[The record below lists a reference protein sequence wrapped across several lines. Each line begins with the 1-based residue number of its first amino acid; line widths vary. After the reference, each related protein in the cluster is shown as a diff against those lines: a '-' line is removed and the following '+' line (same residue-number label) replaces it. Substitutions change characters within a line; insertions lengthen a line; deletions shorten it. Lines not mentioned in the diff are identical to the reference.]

1 MKKKF
6 SWCYFMEFLHKVP
19 QNSSKLK
26 ILSLTPQNSSEN
38 CYVWKILLKYP
49 QIYFYS
55 VKNILWHVI
64 WLYIFHCEKG
74 WNKSQRQCTKK
85 YTKKSFIVQ
94 IFMSAITL
102 FLLYHFFG
110 IWLTVKFR
118 NFFMIKTLFQILHV
132 FVLLYKDKLKVQH
145 VCCAL
150 TCCTFMLH
158 FF

>member
-1 MKKKF
+1 MIIIIIEKKKKKCTIWLILF
-6 SWCYFMEFLHKVP
+6 FYMKV
-19 QNSSKLK
+19 SKLTST
-26 ILSLTPQNSSEN
+26 LNTLFPLERN
-38 CYVWKILLKYP
+38 
-49 QIYFYS
+49 
-55 VKNILWHVI
+55 
-64 WLYIFHCEKG
+64 IFHCEKG
-74 WNKSQRQCTKK
+74 WNESQRQCTKK
-85 YTKKSFIVQ
+85 CTKKSFIVQ